1 MHESSHSTPATVV
14 VCDDRP
20 ELRDAIRAVLAGNPG
35 FTVVAEAAD
44 GSGCLEIIRRTRPD
58 ILILDVSMP
67 GGGPGVARAIKAI
80 APNVH
85 ILVYTGR
92 PDLRMWQDMLDA
104 GADQYLVKTGRLRPL
119 IDALECGL
127 LASN

>member
-1 MHESSHSTPATVV
+1 MHEAFHSNPATVV

-20 ELRDAIRAVLAGNPG
+20 ELRDAVRAVLAGNPG
-35 FTVVAEAAD
+35 FTVVAEAAE
-44 GSGCLEIIRRTRPD
+44 GAGCLEIIRRTRPN

-67 GGGPGVARAIKAI
+67 GGGPEVARAIKAI
-80 APNVH
+80 APDVH

-92 PDLRMWQDMLDA
+92 PDLRLWQDMLDA

-127 LASN
+127 LASS